1 MLTKL
6 FKFMFSRVGAKQI
19 EKLAKNDSEV
29 RSSLINLHKAA
40 SELQTAIDK
49 AKELNQKYK

>member
-1 MLTKL
+1 
-6 FKFMFSRVGAKQI
+6 MFSRSGASQI
-19 EKLAKNDSEV
+19 EKLAKNDPAV

-40 SELQTAIDK
+40 RDAQSAIDK